1 MKLSELKAA
10 LSNIDNRHKSVI
22 RGDGKTGMRQAVISG
37 LAVDR
42 ESRTVSGMVTTADK
56 PGLDGLIVPANAF
69 DLSYFWGD
77 PMAGIPGLKT
87 VYWNHDTEI
96 PVGTCQ
102 ALTFRR
108 NGEALFAR
116 TYISRNPV
124 GEELLTYMQE
134 GIVKGFSCGFRI
146 NEMTAPA
153 GQEAVR
159 WPDAEYVVRS
169 ALLLEYSIV
178 SQPADPGSQVMADP
192 ERAYSETERLVTRG
206 KVSRSIAERLGM
218 LPAKGRTP
226 GVRSL
231 IEVLPSRIQVV

>member
-1 MKLSELKAA
+1 MKLSELTST
-10 LSNIDNRHKSVI
+10 LNTRHKAVI
-22 RGDGKTGMRQAVISG
+22 RGDGQTAVRQLVMGSM
-37 LAVDR
+37 AVDR
-42 ESRTVSGMVTTADK
+42 EARMVSGMVTTATK
-56 PGLDGLIVPANAF
+56 PGLDGLVVPASAF

-77 PMAGIPGLKT
+77 PMNGIPGLKT
-87 VYWNHDTEI
+87 VYWNHDTETPI
-96 PVGTCQ
+96 GTCQ
-102 ALTFRR
+102 ALAMRK

-116 TYISRNPV
+116 TYVSRTPL
-124 GEELLTYMQE
+124 GEDVLTMLEE
-134 GIVKGFSCGFRI
+134 GVVRGFSCGFRI
-146 NEMTAPA
+146 NEMTAPT
-153 GQEAVR
+153 GPEVQR

-192 ERAYSETERLVTRG
+192 ERAYSDTERLVTRG
-206 KVSRSIAERLGM
+206 KVSRAVAERLGM